1 MGIMLYGEGRVSQ
14 RVMFFATLMVS
25 VGTLLST
32 TWILAANSWMQTPA
46 GYKLV
51 HGQYEATNWLHAIF
65 NPSFGWR
72 YPHLVVGVLIS
83 ASWMLVGISA
93 WYLVKRRHLD
103 LARRTVSIGLG
114 TLVVLMPI
122 QIYVGDQLAGFMG
135 VHQPPKLQ
143 ALEGNWDS
151 DNSGYQIF
159 IVPLQDQQRN
169 AFRPV
174 GARWGGGFG
183 PSAMRSGSGAA
194 DIFPT
199 LRRP

>member
-135 VHQPPKLQ
+135 STSRPSCRPWRAIGTPTTAATRYSSSRFRTSSETRFVRSAP
-143 ALEGNWDS
+143 AGGAVS
-151 DNSGYQIF
+151 DL
-159 IVPLQDQQRN
+159 PL
-169 AFRPV
+169 
-174 GARWGGGFG
+174 
-183 PSAMRSGSGAA
+183 
-194 DIFPT
+194 
-199 LRRP
+199 